1 LVLRTATAG
10 GAGRRRAP
18 RCTAEDGAQSIEF
31 ALTIPFAVLTIALL
45 LHAAL
50 FGADLVAA
58 NAVALQAARMAST
71 STDADV
77 RAAVGEAAGGRP
89 VEVTVD
95 PPDGRRDVG
104 DLVRA
109 TVRVRSAAF
118 AAFGATVWVPA
129 RATLQVERT

>member
-1 LVLRTATAG
+1 MAAAG

-18 RCTAEDGAQSIEF
+18 RFADEDGAQSIEF

-58 NAVALQAARMAST
+58 NAVALQAARVASI
-71 STDADV
+71 SADGDV
-77 RAAVGEAAGGRP
+77 DAAVEDAAGGRP

-95 PPDGRRDVG
+95 PPDGRREVG

-109 TVRVRSAAF
+109 TVRLRSAAF
-118 AAFGATVWVPA
+118 AAFGVTVWVPA
-129 RATLQVERT
+129 QATLQVERT